1 MAQSINTNLTALGV
15 QRYLNGSQSSITNA
29 MTRLSSGLRINSAKD
44 DAAGL
49 IIGERMTA
57 QIRGLNVASR
67 NANDA
72 ISLVQTA
79 ESSLANVASA
89 LQRIRELAVQAANAS
104 NSDSD
109 RATLNKEA
117 QELIDEVKRISQN
130 TAFNGVNLLDGS
142 FKTQRFQVGANAGQ
156 ALDIPTL
163 ADARIT
169 SLGRSAVMLD
179 GAAAGSL
186 LGSAKAASADAAV
199 GTNGILAETD
209 LILTNTAGSSP
220 AISWSA
226 GASAKAIAEAI
237 NAKANPNG
245 VTATATNSAIVGGL
259 SATGAMSLKL
269 NGTTVSANL
278 TSTSDLTPLADAL
291 NGAAT
296 GVTAVFANPPAKNQL
311 KLTAADGEDIRL
323 EDFLNGTATMTV
335 TGSKT
340 GATAQTLTSGGTDS
354 TIVTGS
360 VEVVSTKGA
369 LTWTGGS
376 EDTFGTANAAGSV
389 ALNTLSTVDIGTI
402 TSSTSAIKVIDAA
415 LDQVSN
421 ARGDLGAKQNRLEM
435 LVANVDVVSET
446 ITAARGRLMDADFAK
461 ETAALSRAQI
471 LQQAGTAMLAQ
482 ANALPQ
488 QVLQLLKG

>member
-1 MAQSINTNLTALGV
+1 MGTSINTNLTALGV
-15 QRYLNGSQSSITNA
+15 QRYLNGSQSSVTTA
-29 MTRLSSGLRINSAKD
+29 MTRLSSGMRINSAKD

-57 QIRGLNVASR
+57 QVRGLNVASR

-89 LQRIRELAVQAANAS
+89 LQRIRELSVQAANAS
-104 NSDSD
+104 NSDGD

-117 QELIDEVKRISQN
+117 QELVDEVKRISQN

-142 FKTQRFQVGANAGQ
+142 FQNQKIQVGANAGQ
-156 ALDIPTL
+156 SLDITSI
-163 ADARIT
+163 ADARVT
-169 SLGRSAVMLD
+169 SLGRSAKSLTSAVL
-179 GAAAGSL
+179 GEAKAPSAGTAAAN
-186 LGSAKAASADAAV
+186 A
-199 GTNGILAETD
+199 ILAETS
-209 LILTNTAGSSP
+209 LVLTNTAGASP

-226 GASAKAIAEAI
+226 GSSAKAIAAAI
-237 NAKANPNG
+237 NGQAG
-245 VTATATNSAIVGGL
+245 SLGISATATNSATIGGFT
-259 SATGAMSLKL
+259 AAGPMSLKL
-269 NGTTVSANL
+269 NGTTINATL
-278 TSTSDLTPLADAL
+278 GSTSDLTALADAI

-296 GVTAVFANPPAKNQL
+296 GVTAAFANPPAKGAL
-311 KLTAADGEDIRL
+311 KLTAADGSDIKL
-323 EDFLNGTATMTV
+323 EAFTNGASTMTV
-335 TGSKT
+335 TGSK
-340 GATAQTLTSGGTDS
+340 GASPQTLTSGGTNS
-354 TIVTGS
+354 TIVSGTL
-360 VEVVSTKGA
+360 EVVSSKGA
-369 LTWTGGS
+369 LSWAGATNT
-376 EDTFGTANAAGSV
+376 DVFNAASGSV
-389 ALNTLSTVDIGTI
+389 ALNTVSSLDI
-402 TSSTSAIKVIDAA
+402 SSLTGASDALKVIDTA

-435 LVANVDVVSET
+435 LISNVDVVGEN